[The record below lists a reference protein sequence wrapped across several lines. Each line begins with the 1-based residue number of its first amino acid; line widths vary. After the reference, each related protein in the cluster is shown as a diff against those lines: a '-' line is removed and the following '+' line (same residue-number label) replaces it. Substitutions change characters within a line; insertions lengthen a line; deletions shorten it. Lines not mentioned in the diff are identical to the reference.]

1 MVRGAPLIE
10 GRYFYLEEYMA
21 PNSQLYICKGIP
33 WDNDYTH
40 VRLFDSAQAA
50 NSFILAHK
58 VVERSRYNYVSKDNT
73 IRVDGYSDQY
83 RDCNYIA
90 FNNVSYNN
98 KWYYAF
104 ITDIKYINDGSCLI
118 TFEEDVFQTWFY
130 DASVRAC
137 FVEREHVND
146 DTIGANTVPENIVM
160 GDPIAVDAKLFT
172 LQHMW
177 NMYVSQLAPGVESM
191 GLTIINPG
199 DTGNKTSGF
208 YKIELGNDL
217 TSVLTTVVELYTQ
230 KGMLEAINSVF
241 ATTDTSSPGGDITI
255 SPIDKFNDY
264 TPKNNK
270 LLCYPYNYFSVVMPG
285 SETPFRFEF
294 FPDRV
299 GLFAV
304 RESRY
309 PGGSG
314 YIYPISYQFSG
325 GARDDFMN
333 LENSVIT
340 GAYPQA
346 SFGASQFQNY
356 LAQQGPSI
364 AIGLAGN
371 LAATVGGV
379 TMLGATGGLAGGG
392 AYTSG
397 VTGIA
402 NTIADIYKH
411 SLVSETVKGTQAVS
425 NIAYEIA
432 LYIRLKNM
440 QIKPE
445 YAKII
450 DDYLSAFGYKVCR
463 IKTPNITGRASWN
476 FVKTIDANVVGDI
489 PDRAGKKLR
498 QLFDR
503 GITIWHTDDVGNY
516 SLDNSIT
523 G

>member
-1 MVRGAPLIE
+1 MT
-10 GRYFYLEEYMA
+10 

-40 VRLFDSAQAA
+40 VRLFDNAQAA

-58 VVERSRYNYVSKDNT
+58 VAERSRYNYVSKDNT
-73 IRVDGYSDQY
+73 IRVDGYSDKY
-83 RDCNYIA
+83 KDCNYIA
-90 FNNVSYNN
+90 FNNVSYSN

-137 FVEREHVND
+137 FVEREHVTD

-160 GDPIAVDAKLFT
+160 GDPVNVGGSNKQYVHT
-172 LQHMW
+172 W
-177 NMYVSQLAPGVESM
+177 YMYVSQLAPGVEDM
-191 GLTIINPG
+191 DLTILNPG
-199 DTGNKTSGF
+199 DEGNKTSGF
-208 YKIELGNDL
+208 YKIRLGDL
-217 TSVLTTVVELYTQ
+217 GDTMDTLIKLYTH

-241 ATTDTSSPGGDITI
+241 ALTDVENIGGPITFA
-255 SPIDKFNDY
+255 PVDTFGGY

-270 LLCYPYNYFSVVMPG
+270 LLCYPYNYMTIVMAG
-285 SETPFRFEF
+285 SEIAYRYEYFT
-294 FPDRV
+294 DRSPSFQ
-299 GLFAV
+299 LKQPL
-304 RESRY
+304 Y
-309 PGGSG
+309 PGGASYIFPIG
-314 YIYPISYQFSG
+314 YQQGVGNDVF
-325 GARDDFMN
+325 N
-333 LENSVIT
+333 LENSVTT
-340 GAYPQA
+340 GAYPTA

-364 AIGLAGN
+364 AIGLIGDIGSI
-371 LAATVGGV
+371 V
-379 TMLGATGGLAGGG
+379 GG
-392 AYTSG
+392 AYAASPEAITGG

-402 NTIADIYKH
+402 NTIADLYKH
-411 SLVSETVKGTQAVS
+411 ALVSQTVKGTQSIS
-425 NIAYEIA
+425 NLAYEE
-432 LYIRLKNM
+432 YIFVRLKNM
-440 QIKPE
+440 QIRPE

-450 DDYLSAFGYKVCR
+450 DDYLSTFGYKVCR

-489 PDRAGKKLR
+489 PDRAAKKLR
-498 QLFDR
+498 QLFDH

>member
-1 MVRGAPLIE
+1 
-10 GRYFYLEEYMA
+10 MA

-58 VVERSRYNYVSKDNT
+58 VAERNRYNYVSKDNT

-83 RDCNYIA
+83 KDCNYIA
-90 FNNVSYNN
+90 FNNISYNN

-130 DASVRAC
+130 DANVRAC

-146 DTIGANTVPENIVM
+146 DTIGENTVPENIVM
-160 GDPIAVDAKLFT
+160 GDPIAVDAKLFSFP
-172 LQHMW
+172 HIW
-177 NMYVSQLAPGVESM
+177 CMYVSQLAPGVESM
-191 GLTIINPG
+191 GLTIITPG
-199 DTGNKTSGF
+199 GVNNKTSGF
-208 YKIELGNDL
+208 YKIELGGSL
-217 TSVLTTVVELYTQ
+217 TDVLSSVVDLYTQ

-241 ATTDTSSPGGDITI
+241 AISDAERAGVDVTVSPV
-255 SPIDKFNDY
+255 DKFANY

-270 LLCYPYNYFSVVMPG
+270 LLCYPYNYFSVVMAG
-285 SETPFRFEF
+285 SETPFRFEY
-294 FPDRV
+294 FPNRV
-299 GLFAV
+299 GLFAL
-304 RESRY
+304 RGSRY

-314 YIYPISYQFSG
+314 YIYPIGYQFQG
-325 GARDDFMN
+325 DTTDDFMN

-346 SFGASQFQNY
+346 SFGASQFQNF
-356 LAQQGPSI
+356 LVQQAPSI
-364 AIGLAGN
+364 AIGLVGN
-371 LAATVGGV
+371 VGAIVGGI
-379 TMLGATGGLAGGG
+379 ATKNA
-392 AYTSG
+392 ASAVSG
-397 VTGIA
+397 ITGIA
-402 NTIADIYKH
+402 NTVADIYQH

-425 NIAYEIA
+425 NIAYENS
-432 LYIRLKNM
+432 LYIRVKNM
-440 QIKPE
+440 QIRPE

-463 IKTPNITGRASWN
+463 IKAPNITGRASWN

>member
-1 MVRGAPLIE
+1 MVL
-10 GRYFYLEEYMA
+10 
-21 PNSQLYICKGIP
+21 NSQLYICKGIP

-40 VRLFDSAQAA
+40 VRLFDNAQAA

-58 VVERSRYNYVSKDNT
+58 VAERSRYNYVSKDNT

-83 RDCNYIA
+83 KDCNYIA
-90 FNNVSYNN
+90 FNNISYIN

-130 DASVRAC
+130 DANIRAC
-137 FVEREHVND
+137 FVEREHVNN
-146 DTIGANTVPENIVM
+146 DTIGENTVPENIVM

-172 LQHMW
+172 FQHMW

-191 GLTIINPG
+191 GLTIITPG
-199 DTGNKTSGF
+199 GVGNKTSGF
-208 YKIELGNDL
+208 YKIELGDSL
-217 TSVLTTVVELYTQ
+217 TDVLTTVVELYTQ

-241 ATTDTSSPGGDITI
+241 ATTDTERPGVDVTI
-255 SPIDKFNDY
+255 SPIDTFGNY

-270 LLCYPYNYFSVVMPG
+270 LLCYPYNYFTVVMPG
-285 SETPFRFEF
+285 SETPFRFEY
-294 FPDRV
+294 FPNRV
-299 GLFAV
+299 ALFAV
-304 RESRY
+304 RASEY

-314 YIYPISYQFSG
+314 YIYPISYQFPG

-356 LAQQGPSI
+356 LAQQGPAI
-364 AIGLAGN
+364 AIGLVGSVGAV
-371 LAATVGGV
+371 VGGV
-379 TMLGATGGLAGGG
+379 GTANVAAAAGGL
-392 AYTSG
+392 
-397 VTGIA
+397 TGIA
-402 NTIADIYKH
+402 NTVADIYRH
-411 SLVSETVKGTQAVS
+411 ALVSETVRGTQAVS
-425 NIAYEIA
+425 NIAYESA
-432 LYIRLKNM
+432 LYIRVKNM
-440 QIKPE
+440 QIRPE

-463 IKTPNITGRASWN
+463 IKAPNITGRASWN

-489 PDRAGKKLR
+489 PDRVAKKLR

>member
-1 MVRGAPLIE
+1 
-10 GRYFYLEEYMA
+10 MA

-58 VVERSRYNYVSKDNT
+58 VAERNRYNYVSKDNT

-83 RDCNYIA
+83 KDCNYIA
-90 FNNVSYNN
+90 FNNISYSN

-130 DASVRAC
+130 DANVRAC

-146 DTIGANTVPENIVM
+146 DTIGENTVPENIVM
-160 GDPIAVDAKLFT
+160 GDPIAVDAKIFT
-172 LQHMW
+172 FGHMW

-208 YKIELGNDL
+208 YKIELGNNLTNVL
-217 TSVLTTVVELYTQ
+217 TSVVELYTK

-241 ATTDTSSPGGDITI
+241 ATTDTSDSNGDPTI
-255 SPIDKFNDY
+255 SPIDNFGGY

-294 FPDRV
+294 FPNRI

-304 RESRY
+304 RASRY

-314 YIYPISYQFSG
+314 YIYPISYQFP
-325 GARDDFMN
+325 ADMRNDFMN

-356 LAQQGPSI
+356 LAQQGPAI
-364 AIGLAGN
+364 AIGLVGSIGAV
-371 LAATVGGV
+371 VGGV
-379 TMLGATGGLAGGG
+379 GTANVAAAAGGL
-392 AYTSG
+392 
-397 VTGIA
+397 TGIA
-402 NTIADIYKH
+402 NTVADIYRH
-411 SLVSETVKGTQAVS
+411 AIVSETVKGTQAVS
-425 NIAYEIA
+425 NIVYEYA

-440 QIKPE
+440 QIRPE

-450 DDYLSAFGYKVCR
+450 DDYLSTFGYKVCR
-463 IKTPNITGRASWN
+463 IKAPNITGRASWN

-489 PDRAGKKLR
+489 PDRAAKKLR